1 MYLDK
6 FKIKDQ
12 LCEFDIELNEG
23 YIFDYYNSCG
33 INFHDYQYVFP
44 TELATLSLKYF
55 LEKLPIPNGSIHTSQ
70 EIEITTPI
78 KIGSK
83 LTCTAFL
90 YSIKEIR
97 GRGIVIVNIKYTKSK
112 KILGH
117 ANATLL
123 VPLS

>member
-1 MYLDK
+1 MYLDQ
-6 FKIKDQ
+6 FKNKDQ
-12 LCEFDIELNEG
+12 LCNFDIELNEK
-23 YIFDYYNSCG
+23 YISDYYNSCE
-33 INFHDYQYVFP
+33 IDMHNYKYVFP

-55 LEKLPIPNGSIHTSQ
+55 LEKFPIPNGSIHTSQ

-83 LTCTAFL
+83 LTCIVFL
-90 YSIKEIR
+90 DSIKEIR

-112 KILGH
+112 NILGH

>member
-1 MYLDK
+1 MNVP
-6 FKIKDQ
+6 I
-12 LCEFDIELNEG
+12 IW
-23 YIFDYYNSCG
+23 
-33 INFHDYQYVFP
+33 VF
-44 TELATLSLKYF
+44 
-55 LEKLPIPNGSIHTSQ
+55 II
-70 EIEITTPI
+70 I
-78 KIGSK
+78 
-83 LTCTAFL
+83 

>member
-12 LCEFDIELNEG
+12 LCEFDIELNEE

-55 LEKLPIPNGSIHTSQ
+55 LEKFPIPNGSI
-70 EIEITTPI
+70 
-78 KIGSK
+78 
-83 LTCTAFL
+83 LC
-90 YSIKEIR
+90 
-97 GRGIVIVNIKYTKSK
+97 
-112 KILGH
+112 
-117 ANATLL
+117 
-123 VPLS
+123 